1 MMNVERVVVI
11 GASAGGVAV
20 LESLVRGLPKDFAAA
35 VFVVLHLGATQKS
48 ILPALLDRAG
58 PLRASEARDGEPLQ
72 TGRVYVAVADHHV
85 MVEANRVRVVRGPR
99 ENHFRPSIDVLFR
112 SAAYYFGSRAIGVVL
127 SGSLSD
133 GSSGLH
139 SIRRLG
145 GIAVIQ
151 DPEEALFS
159 SMPLSAMRRVD
170 IDYALPVDQI
180 GPLLAG
186 LIGEP
191 TRAEPL
197 DASHYRKDLKFEID
211 IAAADSAFQRGIM
224 EHAEPS
230 VYTCPDCAGVLFRI
244 REGKIDRF
252 RCHTG
257 HAFTTAALLDQQ
269 TESAEEKLWESVRS
283 LQESIAL
290 LYETAARLRQN
301 GDDESAKSLTTQAEA
316 VEARLD
322 TLRQLALSRAGLSE
336 KPGESTP

>member
-1 MMNVERVVVI
+1 MERVIVV
-11 GASAGGVAV
+11 GASAGGVAA
-20 LESLVRGLPKDFAAA
+20 LESLVRGFPKDFAAA
-35 VFVVLHLGATQKS
+35 VLVVLHLGPTQKS

-58 PLRASEARDGEPLQ
+58 PLRGSAARDGEPLQ
-72 TGRVYVAVADHHV
+72 AGRIYVAVADHHL
-85 MVEANRVRVVRGPR
+85 MLEADRVRVVRGPR

-112 SAAYYFGSRAIGVVL
+112 AAAYYFGPRAIGVVL

-133 GSSGLH
+133 GSSGLY
-139 SIRRLG
+139 SIKRLG
-145 GIAVIQ
+145 GTAVIQ

-186 LIGEP
+186 LVREP
-191 TRAEPL
+191 TSAEPL
-197 DASHYRKDLKFEID
+197 DAAHYRKDLKFEID

-224 EHAEPS
+224 EYAEPS

-244 REGKIDRF
+244 PEGKTDRF

-257 HAFTTAALLDQQ
+257 HGFTTAALLDQQ
-269 TESAEEKLWESVRS
+269 SETAEEKLWESVRS
-283 LQESIAL
+283 LQEAVAL
-290 LYETAARLRQN
+290 LHETAGRLRQN
-301 GDDESAKSLTTQAEA
+301 GDDESAESLASQAKQ

-322 TLRQLALSRAGLSE
+322 ALRQIALSRAGLSE